1 MLKDYAA
8 HLIQGQQPVIAEIDG
23 QGAAAKEAEGR
34 ERAARA
40 AQDKDEQQAARR
52 ARKAAEAT
60 IAEAHSRLAADSP
73 AITIHYLQAR
83 GRKMD
88 VDGVRGS
95 WENAILTRPDADW
108 VRLKDTWRLE
118 TLINAIT
125 VPRFQV
131 MDLPRLSFWLSFRF
145 TLARPLITRDDDP
158 FTVIDNPVRKDKV
171 FHLPFI
177 PGPTYKGALRS
188 AARYVVG
195 DPPHPDAAP
204 DHPIVERLFGTDRRR
219 HTKDLH
225 QGRLSCFPTFFQR
238 TGLELI
244 NPHDRR
250 SGAGTVPIPFETA
263 KGQGSFHLLYL
274 PLDLGPTPEVEVAED
289 IEAVARAVQAMF
301 LSYGLAA
308 KKTSGY
314 GVAEPTVQD
323 FTWQVHHWVERVN
336 VPAGVSEGLARQ
348 IETFITRFHLDSF
361 PRFTNAQ
368 LDAEGWGGKRISDY
382 KRLRREH
389 PDWNEAAHRWET
401 PQASQ
406 TARRLLEIE
415 AKSLDL
421 TALVTGAGDQLGNAL
436 RQENRP

>member
-1 MLKDYAA
+1 MLKDYVAYLMQHHQTVMTELDLQQAA
-8 HLIQGQQPVIAEIDG
+8 SQ
-23 QGAAAKEAEGR
+23 EAR
-34 ERAARA
+34 DAQRVAR
-40 AQDKDEQQAARR
+40 DPEEQRAARR
-52 ARKAAEAT
+52 ARNAAEGA
-60 IAEAHSRLAADSP
+60 IVQAHSRLAAASP
-73 AITIHYLQAR
+73 AVAVHYLEAL
-83 GRKMD
+83 GRKSD
-88 VDGVRGS
+88 ANGVRTQWQNGVLAQPEAG
-95 WENAILTRPDADW
+95 WMR
-108 VRLKDTWRLE
+108 VRDTWQLE
-118 TLINAIT
+118 PLIDAIT

-219 HTKDLH
+219 QTKDLH

-238 TGLELI
+238 TGMELI

-263 KGQGSFHLLYL
+263 KGQGSFHMLYM
-274 PLDLGPTPEVEVAED
+274 PLDLGPTAEVEVAED
-289 IEAVARAVQAMF
+289 IEAVAQAVQAMF
-301 LSYGLAA
+301 LDYGLAA

-314 GVAEPTVQD
+314 GVAEPTVQG
-323 FTWQVHHWVERVN
+323 FAWQVHHWVERVN
-336 VPAGVSEGLARQ
+336 VPVGVSEGLARQ
-348 IETFITRFHLDSF
+348 IESFITRFHLDSF
-361 PRFTNAQ
+361 PRYTNTQ
-368 LDAEGWGGKRISDY
+368 LDAEGWGGKRISEY

-389 PDWNEAAHRWET
+389 PHWNEAAHRWET

-421 TALVTGAGDQLGNAL
+421 TTLVTLAGDQLGKVL